1 MAAINLSSS
10 TTTTFLILKIVS
22 SALGLSRIII
32 LIFVA
37 LNQPINKLINSQFSV
52 NLVIDRGNTHL
63 KYGIFDKRKLVAS
76 DSTNFL
82 DKSTIKKL
90 VDEYLLTKVILSS
103 VVTQQNDLLVSNLR
117 EMIPSFIELS
127 HNTLLPFSWN
137 YKSKETIGKDRL
149 AAIAGALD
157 LHPNTNLLVFDAGTA
172 LTYEL
177 INDRNEFVGGNISPG
192 LQMRFKALNAFT
204 SRLPLQT
211 TNTDAPFIGNSTK
224 EAIEAGVQNSLYFE
238 IEGVIESFKSKYPEL
253 TCIITG
259 GDAEFFARK
268 LKNPIFVAPNLVLI
282 GLNRILEHNV

>member
-1 MAAINLSSS
+1 M
-10 TTTTFLILKIVS
+10 
-22 SALGLSRIII
+22 
-32 LIFVA
+32 
-37 LNQPINKLINSQFSV
+37 

-82 DKSTIKKL
+82 DKSTVKKL
-90 VDEYLLTKVILSS
+90 VDEYHLTNVILSS
-103 VVTQQNDLLVSNLR
+103 VVANKNDELVSNLK
-117 EMIPSFIELS
+117 EQIPSFIELS
-127 HNTLLPFSWN
+127 HNTILPFSWN

-149 AAIAGALD
+149 AAIAAALD
-157 LHPNTNLLVFDAGTA
+157 LYPNTNLLVFDAGTA

-177 INDRNEFVGGNISPG
+177 INDKTEFVGGNISPG
-192 LQMRFKALNAFT
+192 LQMRFKALNSFT
-204 SRLPLQT
+204 SRLPLLT
-211 TNTDAPFIGNSTK
+211 SNTDTPFLGNSTK
-224 EAIEAGVQNSLYFE
+224 EAIEAGVQNSMYLE
-238 IEGVIESFKSKYPEL
+238 IEGLIEHFKSNYKGL

>member
-1 MAAINLSSS
+1 M
-10 TTTTFLILKIVS
+10 
-22 SALGLSRIII
+22 
-32 LIFVA
+32 
-37 LNQPINKLINSQFSV
+37 

-76 DSTNFL
+76 DSINFL
-82 DKSTIKKL
+82 DKSDIKKL
-90 VDEYLLTKVILSS
+90 VDKYHLTNVILSS
-103 VVTQQNDLLVSNLR
+103 VVAKKNDELVSNLK
-117 EMIPSFIELS
+117 EEIPTFIELS

-149 AAIAGALD
+149 AAIAGALELYPD
-157 LHPNTNLLVFDAGTA
+157 TNLLVFDAGTA

-177 INDRNEFVGGNISPG
+177 INDKSEFVGGNISPG
-192 LQMRFKALNAFT
+192 LQMRFKALNSFT
-204 SRLPLQT
+204 SRLPLLT
-211 TNTDAPFIGNSTK
+211 PNTDAPFLGNSTQ
-224 EAIEAGVQNSLYFE
+224 EAIEAGVQNSMCFE
-238 IEGVIESFKSKYPEL
+238 IEGLIEHFKSNYNEL